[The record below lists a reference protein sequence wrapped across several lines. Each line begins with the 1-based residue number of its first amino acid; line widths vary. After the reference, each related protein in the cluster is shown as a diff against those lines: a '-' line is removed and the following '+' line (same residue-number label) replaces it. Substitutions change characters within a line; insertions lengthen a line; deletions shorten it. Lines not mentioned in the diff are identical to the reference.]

1 MPQGLVSH
9 FCAHRRHRLD
19 SVGYKK
25 KEEDVKLDVVVVV
38 QGDLEGVDIIKI
50 LGEPSPLFWIPKA
63 PELTFIYTHTDVEL
77 NQLPAANV
85 DRVFPDRYLL

>member
-9 FCAHRRHRLD
+9 FCAHRQHRLD
-19 SVGYKK
+19 SVGYK
-25 KEEDVKLDVVVVV
+25 EEDMKLDVVVVV

-63 PELTFIYTHTDVEL
+63 PELTFIYTPTHVEL
-77 NQLPAANV
+77 NQFPAANV
-85 DRVFPDRYLL
+85 DRVFPDCYLL